1 MKTKLLTLN
10 HALLF
15 LCASMY
21 LGTGWS
27 LILFSFPIA
36 PQLTPDNYY
45 LQFVPQVD
53 AATRFFTYMTMVMLA
68 CAAIM
73 IWAEWKTP
81 QRWVPIAVLLGS
93 LAATGLTMWVIFP
106 LNEEMARHITDAG
119 RLKQVLDEW
128 MNLNNVRVGIWTFQ
142 WVCMMYWFS
151 HWAGRGR
158 GTQ

>member
-1 MKTKLLTLN
+1 MKTQLLTFN

-15 LCASMY
+15 LCTSMY

-45 LQFVPQVD
+45 LQFVPQVA
-53 AATRFFTYMTMVMLA
+53 AATQFFTYMTVVMMV

-81 QRWVPIAVLLGS
+81 QRWVPIAVLLGI
-93 LAATGLTMWVIFP
+93 LAATGLTMWLIIP
-106 LNEEMARHITDAG
+106 LNEEMAKHITDAV
-119 RLKQVLDEW
+119 RLKQVLSEW
-128 MNLNNVRVGIWTFQ
+128 MNLNRVRVGIWTFQ
-142 WVCMMYWFS
+142 WACMMYWFG

-158 GTQ
+158 EAP

>member
-1 MKTKLLTLN
+1 MKTRLLTLN

-27 LILFSFPIA
+27 LVLFSFPIA

-73 IWAEWKTP
+73 IWAEWRTP
-81 QRWVPIAVLLGS
+81 QRWVPIAVLLGI
-93 LAATGLTMWVIFP
+93 LAATGLTMWLIIP
-106 LNEEMARHITDAG
+106 LNEEMGKHITDPA
-119 RLKQVLDEW
+119 RLKQVLGEW
-128 MNLNNVRVGIWTFQ
+128 MNLNRVRVGIWTFQ
-142 WVCMMYWFS
+142 WACMMYWFS
-151 HWAGRGR
+151 HWVGRSR
-158 GTQ
+158 EVP